1 MDFLQSA
8 SFDDMMAAM
17 MMEPSWCPSPKF
29 PAKGGPHSFKPLSAL
44 VVPSQAVKFENEEEV
59 DFHFKIEA
67 LLTSPPNLCSAAVNS
82 TSTTERLS
90 AASGPGKSANNSEV
104 SSLEDLNSKK
114 RRSSDVV
121 LQGPPKTFFGE
132 AFGEQAVPIMKKR
145 ARTVAASSA
154 EMSFPPPAAASANA
168 QTAASILESLFA
180 ASPFAMK
187 LSAAGVPG
195 VPQFGNATVNPV
207 ATFDERAVIDRI
219 LYNDLASRHPGGGS
233 APLSQR
239 PFDRPALIPAASS
252 MQQGGF
258 MNGNARAFATPAS
271 TLCTAATRPS
281 NAGGAAPASR
291 LSCGR
296 KEKIQP
302 RSMREKHR
310 RHKIL

>member
-239 PFDRPALIPAASS
+239 PFDRPALIPAS
-252 MQQGGF
+252 
-258 MNGNARAFATPAS
+258 TP
-271 TLCTAATRPS
+271 CTAATRPS